1 MKLNEL
7 ATLVKGRL
15 VLNSAENCA
24 EDVAMSI
31 AGGEIDITNALPL
44 NDACSGCI
52 TLVDHPKYAARLDK
66 SPAAAVMVRSELP
79 NCRLPMLIV
88 EDVHAAFQQAIAV
101 LRPRQIAKKTV
112 TWHPSASVA
121 ATAQIGAETMLA
133 AGVVIGENCVV
144 GQRCVLHAGV
154 QLMDDCVLGNDC
166 ELFPHVTLYP
176 ETRVGERVLIHAGAV
191 LGAYGF
197 GYRQQ
202 AGRHVRAA
210 QLGWVEVGDDVEI
223 GAVTTID
230 RGVYGAT
237 RIGDG
242 TKLDNHVQIAHNC
255 RIGKHNLICAQV
267 GIAGSTV
274 TGDYVVLAGQVGLA
288 DHIELADHVTVGAQS
303 GVINNVEKGAV
314 IFGSPAAPRRQ
325 KLLELASLGR
335 VPAMRQEL
343 KELRAQVAWLAQ
355 QLQGTSAEGS
365 QCVDS
370 AIRPAA

>member
-7 ATLVKGRL
+7 ATVIGGHL
-15 VLNSAENCA
+15 VLNHTDEAA
-24 EDVAMSI
+24 KSI
-31 AGGEIDITNALPL
+31 AAGELNITNALPL
-44 NDACSGCI
+44 NDASEGCI
-52 TLVDHPKYAARLDK
+52 TLVDHPKHAAKLFK
-66 SPAAAVMVRSELP
+66 SAAAAVMVKSELP
-79 NCRLPMLIV
+79 GCQLPMLIV
-88 EDVHAAFQQAIAV
+88 EDLHAAFQQAIGL
-101 LRPRQIAKKTV
+101 LRPRRIAKQPAA
-112 TWHPSASVA
+112 WHPSALVA
-121 ATAQIGAETMLA
+121 ANSQVGAETTLA

-154 QLMDDCVLGNDC
+154 QLMDNCVLGDDC

-176 ETRVGERVLIHAGAV
+176 ETRIGQRVLIHAGAV

-202 AGRHVRAA
+202 HGRHIRAA

-230 RGVYGAT
+230 RGAYGAT
-237 RIGDG
+237 RIGEG

-274 TGDYVVLAGQVGLA
+274 TGDYVVMAGQVGLA
-288 DHIELADHVTVGAQS
+288 DHIELGDHVTVGAQS
-303 GVINNVEKGAV
+303 GVMNNVPQGAV
-314 IFGSPAAPRRQ
+314 VFGSPAVPRRQ
-325 KLLELASLGR
+325 KLQELASLSR

-343 KELRAQVAWLAQ
+343 KELRAAVALLSQ
-355 QLQGTSAEGS
+355 QLPHQVPPANLSEDTAM
-365 QCVDS
+365 
-370 AIRPAA
+370 RPAA

>member
-7 ATLVKGRL
+7 ATLVGGRL
-15 VLNSAENCA
+15 VLDQTDDAA
-24 EDVAMSI
+24 KSI
-31 AGGEIDITNALPL
+31 VGGELNITNALPL
-44 NDACSGCI
+44 QDASEDCI
-52 TLVDHPKYAARLDK
+52 TLVDHPKHAAKLFK
-66 SPAAAVMVRSELP
+66 SAAVAVIVKSELP
-79 NCRLPMLIV
+79 GCHIPMLIV
-88 EDVHAAFQQAIAV
+88 DDVHAAFQQAIGL
-101 LRPRQIAKKTV
+101 LRPRRIAKQPAA
-112 TWHPSASVA
+112 WNPSAQVA
-121 ATAQIGAETMLA
+121 ATSRVGAETTLA

-154 QLMDDCVLGNDC
+154 QLMDDCVLGDDC

-176 ETRVGERVLIHAGAV
+176 ETRIGHRVLIHAGAV

-202 AGRHVRAA
+202 DGRHIRAA

-223 GAVTTID
+223 GAATTID
-230 RGVYGAT
+230 RGAYGAT

-274 TGDYVVLAGQVGLA
+274 TGDYVVMAGQVGLA

-303 GVINNVEKGAV
+303 GVMNNVPRGAV
-314 IFGSPAAPRRQ
+314 VFGSPAAPRRQ
-325 KLLELASLGR
+325 KLQELASLSR

-343 KELRAQVAWLAQ
+343 KELRAAVALLSQ
-355 QLQGTSAEGS
+355 QLQRQAPVASNNDNT
-365 QCVDS
+365 